1 MCWEVCTI
9 CLASPPAPRDEQIL
23 TTPENTITY
32 HNALC
37 LSPQNFAQA
46 LFSVSLLE
54 WSILHNSSPS
64 LIFVAGIGKGGG
76 GGGGSVHRLT
86 NSGTH
91 ILSNLQES
99 SEMNNWRLYLIIL
112 KLFPGVCCKGSKDEH
127 ELKLEK
133 TGPTFS
139 SSNAMPAK
147 MTKNYFG
154 QCFVTHFSV
163 WYFLHNLT
171 GVFSVY
177 V

>member
-1 MCWEVCTI
+1 MRSSNMQKTLRKLSLIPIMTRKEVGVSKCVEKSAQYV
-9 CLASPPAPRDEQIL
+9 LLPPLRPAPRDEQIL

-54 WSILHNSSPS
+54 WSILHNSAPS
-64 LIFVAGIGKGGG
+64 LIFVAGSGKGG

-99 SEMNNWRLYLIIL
+99 SEMNN
-112 KLFPGVCCKGSKDEH
+112 
-127 ELKLEK
+127 
-133 TGPTFS
+133 
-139 SSNAMPAK
+139 
-147 MTKNYFG
+147 
-154 QCFVTHFSV
+154 
-163 WYFLHNLT
+163 
-171 GVFSVY
+171 
-177 V
+177 